1 MTTRP
6 QRKCTRL
13 TRTGCTLRRDR
24 PYLPPCRNP
33 LTRTLVLPIYAP
45 GLLLALANGLLIPVL
60 PLYAESFAV
69 SLTLVGLVV
78 GAQGLGMLIGDVPA
92 GAVLRRVG
100 QKWTMLLGIGGL
112 TLSMLAMGLAPTFWS
127 VFAFGITGGV
137 SQALWWLA
145 RHAYLTT
152 ATQSGARARLRGRT
166 MSIFG
171 GINRIGV
178 FIGPFVGGF
187 LANAYGLRA
196 PFVLY
201 ALLAVVSLI
210 FPALFVPHRESLP
223 PGAEAPPAHAGHG
236 PNYLAGWVAVLRAQ
250 WRVLA
255 SAGAGMLMGQMVRVA
270 RRTIVPLYA
279 ANILLLDV
287 DTIGV
292 VLGIAGGVDMIM
304 FPLAGWV
311 MDRFGR
317 KWAFVP
323 CFALQGVGMALIPFT
338 AGAVS
343 LLAVICF
350 IGLANGLGSGTM
362 MTLGA
367 DLAPPGGMSEFLGLW
382 RLIGDAG
389 QSGAPLIVGA
399 VADALTLSAAAWV
412 LAAVGLGAALV
423 LGTRVPETLERSPA
437 KGPVAEATGT

>member
-1 MTTRP
+1 MP
-6 QRKCTRL
+6 S
-13 TRTGCTLRRDR
+13 
-24 PYLPPCRNP
+24 PS
-33 LTRTLVLPIYAP
+33 LTRTLILPIYAP
-45 GLLLALANGLLIPVL
+45 GLLLALAQGLLIPTL
-60 PLYAESFAV
+60 PLYAESFEV
-69 SLTLVGLVV
+69 SLTLVGLAV

-100 QKWTMLLGIGGL
+100 QKWTMLAGIGGL
-112 TLSMLAMGLAPTFWS
+112 ALSMLATGLTPTFWG
-127 VFAFGITGGV
+127 VVLFGVTGGV
-137 SQALWWLA
+137 SQALWWLS

-152 ATQSGARARLRGRT
+152 ATQSGALARQRGRT

-178 FIGPFVGGF
+178 FIGPFAGGF
-187 LANAYGLRA
+187 LASAYGLRA
-196 PFVLY
+196 PFFLY

-210 FPALFVPHRESLP
+210 FPALFVPHRDP
-223 PGAEAPPAHAGHG
+223 TAHATPHDGAGGH
-236 PNYLAGWVAVLRAQ
+236 YLRQWLDVLRSQ

-270 RRTIVPLYA
+270 NRTIVPLYA
-279 ANILLLDV
+279 ASTLGLDV
-287 DTIGV
+287 DTIGI
-292 VLGIAGGVDMIM
+292 VLGIAGGVDMVM
-304 FPLAGWV
+304 FPLAGWI

-317 KWAFVP
+317 KWAYVP
-323 CFALQGVGMALIPFT
+323 CFALQGVGMALIPLT
-338 AGAVS
+338 SGALS
-343 LLAVICF
+343 LLAVISF

-389 QSGAPLIVGA
+389 QTGAPLIVGA
-399 VADALTLSAAAWV
+399 VADVLTLEAAALV

-423 LGTRVPETLERSPA
+423 LGTRVPETLARGQA
-437 KGPVAEATGT
+437 KEPVTRATGP

>member
-1 MTTRP
+1 MP
-6 QRKCTRL
+6 QS
-13 TRTGCTLRRDR
+13 
-24 PYLPPCRNP
+24 

-45 GLLLALANGLLIPVL
+45 GLLLALAQGLLIPVL
-60 PLYAESFAV
+60 PLYAASFEV
-69 SLTLVGLVV
+69 SLTLVGLAV
-78 GAQGLGMLIGDVPA
+78 GAQGLGMLIGDLPA
-92 GAVLRRVG
+92 GAVMRLVG
-100 QKWTMLLGIGGL
+100 QKWAMLLGISGL
-112 TLSMLAMGLAPTFWS
+112 ALSMLAMGLAPTFWS
-127 VFAFGITGGV
+127 VVAFGITGGV

-152 ATQSGARARLRGRT
+152 VTQSGARARQRGRT

-171 GINRIGV
+171 GINRVGTFV
-178 FIGPFVGGF
+178 GPFLGGF
-187 LANAYGLRA
+187 LASAIDLRA

-201 ALLAVVSLI
+201 AALAAVSLI
-210 FPALFVPHRESLP
+210 FPALFVPHRLLAPADEEIDADGKVATSRKITTHKITAA
-223 PGAEAPPAHAGHG
+223 AEPATH
-236 PNYLAGWVAVLRAQ
+236 YLGQWLEVLRTR

-255 SAGAGMLMGQMVRVA
+255 SAGAGMLMGQMVRAA
-270 RRTIVPLYA
+270 RSTVVPLYA
-279 ANILLLDV
+279 ASVLGLDV

-292 VLGIAGGVDMIM
+292 VLGIAGGVDMAM

-323 CFALQGVGMALIPFT
+323 CFALQGVGMALIPLT
-338 AGAVS
+338 VGAGS

-350 IGLANGLGSGTM
+350 IGFANGLGSGTM

-389 QSGAPLIVGA
+389 QTAAPLIVGA

-412 LAAVGLGAALV
+412 LAAFGLGAALV
-423 LGTRVPETLERSPA
+423 LGTRVPETLN
-437 KGPVAEATGT
+437 KGQIKKPVAEATGP